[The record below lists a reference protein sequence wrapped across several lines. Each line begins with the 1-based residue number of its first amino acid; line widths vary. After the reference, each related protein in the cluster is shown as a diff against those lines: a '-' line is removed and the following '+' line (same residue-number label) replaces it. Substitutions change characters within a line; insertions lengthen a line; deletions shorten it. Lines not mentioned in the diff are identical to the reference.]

1 VGFLLVIVA
10 VVVVLVADA
19 VLWRRRRKPRAASA
33 MTTSP
38 DPLASPTVSSEPTD
52 ATASAGEAD
61 GVEDVAGLAAGSEA
75 PGPPAAIH
83 MAITGTHPWAPA
95 HVFIAE
101 LKAKGYDTTV
111 ELPDLVVMRDV
122 GRLPITVREPAGPPG
137 RLVITATPD
146 QIPVALEI
154 LVRSLLD
161 SGFTLQEADG
171 RDVRLIDDQGADVR
185 VTVTQL
191 STV

>member
-1 VGFLLVIVA
+1 MA

-19 VLWRRRRKPRAASA
+19 VLWRGRRKRRVASA
-33 MTTSP
+33 MTSST
-38 DPLASPTVSSEPTD
+38 DPLASSVVSSEP
-52 ATASAGEAD
+52 ASGS
-61 GVEDVAGLAAGSEA
+61 EDVDDGAGLAAASEA

-83 MAITGTHPWAPA
+83 MTVTGTHPWVPA
-95 HVFIAE
+95 RVFIAE

-111 ELPDLVVMRDV
+111 ELADLVVMRDV

-161 SGFTLQEADG
+161 SDFTLQEADG
-171 RDVRLIDDQGADVR
+171 RDVRLIDDHGADVS